1 MYFTPFLKDVYFV
14 FKDFNQSQE
23 LKTIAKKSLCYSG
36 AEEILL

>member
-1 MYFTPFLKDVYFV
+1 MFFFV

-23 LKTIAKKSLCYSG
+23 LKTIAKKSLCYLG